1 MKPIRIAS
9 HTADEVNLESATQ
22 AARECGASLS
32 RLAYPVA
39 RPSGAFA
46 AVLHDLDHM
55 DSQRG
60 RAVVSELLSRP
71 ASFAAAV
78 HGYGLEDEEM
88 AILQANGVIVSQEFN
103 AELVRA
109 LCRAS
114 EHSPAAG
121 LEPPG
126 RDSQEASD
134 SDDPAVLCG
143 MVRSLARH
151 AHRTL
156 RQSSLGTPNVIP
168 DEIGELIERFIQLQ
182 QFLDRFRRQHHLAL
196 EDLQRWL
203 DNLLRCVEDSLAQP
217 PREVEGGNR

>member
-1 MKPIRIAS
+1 
-9 HTADEVNLESATQ
+9 
-22 AARECGASLS
+22 
-32 RLAYPVA
+32 
-39 RPSGAFA
+39 
-46 AVLHDLDHM
+46 M

-71 ASFAAAV
+71 APFPVAV

-88 AILQANGVIVSQEFN
+88 AVLQANGVIVSQKFN

-114 EHSPAAG
+114 ERSPAAG
-121 LEPPG
+121 PEPPG
-126 RDSQEASD
+126 GDSQEASG

-143 MVRSLARH
+143 MVRSLATH

-156 RQSSLGTPNVIP
+156 RRSSLGTPNVMP
-168 DEIGELIERFIQLQ
+168 DEIGELMERIIQLQ
-182 QFLDRFRRQHHLAL
+182 QLLDRFRHQHHLAL

-203 DNLLRCVEDSLAQP
+203 DNLLRCVEGSLAQP
-217 PREVEGGNR
+217 PREVEEWNR